1 MHKLYLC
8 GKGKHLWPHL
18 GFPSLFV
25 LLFKCYLGGWG
36 SQRQLSFFCSL
47 TLLLKYAPVCL
58 KLVVTCLLSIKAS
71 VISLLPILV
80 LHSRYLYPVWFLK
93 TLLKSISQL
102 SLPFSATYVW
112 DLTSEGQNFIHMLF
126 SLMFLNIR
134 VLKLRTFGVNQNSQ
148 FHLSL
153 FSLELFFIAMNK
165 VLMLLAK
172 SNCSKSVSCQI
183 GFSDDYVDILK
194 FMMCQMKRCIY
205 LFQITEHTT
214 FKQKM
219 NRNT

>member
-25 LLFKCYLGGWG
+25 LLFKCYLEGWG

-102 SLPFSATYVW
+102 TVFSVHIYYIKQQTVQFWHSVFTRTVYGTFAY
-112 DLTSEGQNFIHMLF
+112 EG
-126 SLMFLNIR
+126 
-134 VLKLRTFGVNQNSQ
+134 
-148 FHLSL
+148 
-153 FSLELFFIAMNK
+153 
-165 VLMLLAK
+165 
-172 SNCSKSVSCQI
+172 
-183 GFSDDYVDILK
+183 
-194 FMMCQMKRCIY
+194 
-205 LFQITEHTT
+205 
-214 FKQKM
+214 
-219 NRNT
+219 